1 MEIFVKD
8 PSATVDYG
16 IDWGAGYLSEN
27 EAINNSSWDIFP
39 KEEDGD
45 LMVHNVPDFSGT
57 QTSIFIKGGII
68 RKIYRLTNRIITSA
82 GRSDERTIII
92 KIGER

>member
-1 MEIFVKD
+1 MDMEIFVKD
-8 PSATVDYG
+8 PSAIVDYG

-27 EAINNSSWDIFP
+27 EAINSSSWDIFP
-39 KEEDGD
+39 K
-45 LMVHNVPDFSGT
+45 
-57 QTSIFIKGGII
+57 GGVI

-82 GRSDERTIII
+82 GRSDACTIII